1 MHQKSDYE
9 AENQFDWQLKSTK
22 LLNVYS
28 AFYRSHKEQVCIHE
42 ADTGF
47 LLAFADAGLLL
58 KERVKD
64 IYVDALVWCFFFSKS
79 FIHLVKKNLVGSS
92 SCLFTLWPL
101 CAVSTE
107 IPT

>member
-1 MHQKSDYE
+1 MDQKSDYE

-64 IYVDALVWCFFFSKS
+64 IYVDASVWCFFFSVFHSPCEKES
-79 FIHLVKKNLVGSS
+79 SGVLV
-92 SCLFTLWPL
+92 LFMLWPL